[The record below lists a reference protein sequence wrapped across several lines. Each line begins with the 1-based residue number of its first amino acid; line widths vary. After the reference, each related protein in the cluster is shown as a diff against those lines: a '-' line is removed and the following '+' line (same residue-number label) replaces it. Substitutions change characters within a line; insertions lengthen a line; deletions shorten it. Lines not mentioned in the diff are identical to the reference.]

1 MAGVMNEEKM
11 QSLIRGLERLES
23 IEADKMEDLQ
33 IARLRTGK
41 EARNELQ
48 NWLRNVERMKAEVQ
62 KIKEKW
68 EQGGLRSILLG
79 NRVEKMTEEVKELI
93 GQSGRFQVQEHLVL
107 ETHDNSGVA
116 LLAPRLV
123 GEQFEINKNKIWE
136 WLMEDEGSTIGI
148 FGMGGVGKT
157 TLVTHVHNQLCEI
170 QRKVYWITVSQ
181 DFSIQKL
188 QNHIAKAIGLNISDE
203 DDEKKRAALLWKAL
217 EKEKFVIIL
226 DDLWES
232 FSLEKVG
239 ISISR
244 ENGCKLIIT
253 SRSLEVCN
261 KMDCQKKFKLQPLIK
276 EEAWGLFQ
284 QKLGEQI
291 PADFHEIAK
300 SIVRECAG
308 LPLGIITIAGCMR
321 GMDDLSEW
329 RNTLRELRESKS
341 SEVDM
346 ENEVFR
352 ILRFSYGRLRDKAL
366 QMCFLYCVLFP
377 EDYEIGRVKLIE
389 SLIDEGVIEERSRQA
404 EFEKGHSM
412 LNKLERVCLLEGV
425 SDYNGCPYVKMHDLI
440 RDMAIQL
447 MEVDTNSKTPVCT
460 TSEVV
465 DCDSWNADLVRI
477 SVKDRYYEMHPKLSV
492 VVLRYADFEG
502 ISIPLLDKWHG
513 LKNLNISVDPYIQKL
528 PDYVSN
534 LSNLTALSLRNCR
547 VLRYVPSLEKLK
559 ALKKLDLNFTRVEEV
574 PQGMEFLFNLK
585 YLGLFRTSIKEFP
598 PGILPKLSCLQV
610 LLLDLGLSVEV
621 EEVASLRKLESL
633 CCWFHDLNEFNTHFQ
648 YMEEPPELKLRNRGM
663 WKEVPLKAYFLWIR
677 SSRGFPYVDAA
688 EEFTDKILHI
698 GEKLEFVLG
707 KRVISAFYG
716 IEHDKEWEEKRVE
729 IQFYNRGMCLKNE
742 SRLKWLDICSMFG
755 IECLSSLC
763 SSSALQSLERIE
775 INQSMDL
782 RALISTATPA
792 ATIPATTFSIL
803 KQFKIFKCP
812 GIKKLFP
819 PGLLSNLQNLEKIEV
834 DDCENIE
841 ELIAEE
847 EEGEQGQD
855 RHHSNASC
863 SIPLRKLQ
871 LFSLYDSPKLKS
883 ICHGEMI
890 CISLKSFG
898 VINCPKLQRIPISL
912 LSWIKLFGQTLEA
925 PLPSPSLKQIRV
937 WPREWWEMVELDNY
951 KAKEVLSPLVNFHR
965 IGWL

>member
-107 ETHDNSGVA
+107 ETHDNGGVA

-203 DDEKKRAALLWKAL
+203 VDEKKRAALLWKAL
-217 EKEKFVIIL
+217 EKEKF
-226 DDLWES
+226 
-232 FSLEKVG
+232 
-239 ISISR
+239 
-244 ENGCKLIIT
+244 
-253 SRSLEVCN
+253 
-261 KMDCQKKFKLQPLIK
+261 
-276 EEAWGLFQ
+276 
-284 QKLGEQI
+284 
-291 PADFHEIAK
+291 
-300 SIVRECAG
+300 
-308 LPLGIITIAGCMR
+308 
-321 GMDDLSEW
+321 
-329 RNTLRELRESKS
+329 
-341 SEVDM
+341 
-346 ENEVFR
+346 
-352 ILRFSYGRLRDKAL
+352 
-366 QMCFLYCVLFP
+366 
-377 EDYEIGRVKLIE
+377 
-389 SLIDEGVIEERSRQA
+389 GVIEERSRQA

-513 LKNLNISVDPYIQKL
+513 LNNLNISVDPYIQKL

-534 LSNLTALSLRNCR
+534 LSNLTTLSLRNCR

-559 ALKKLDLNFTRVEEV
+559 ALKKLDLNFIRVEEV

-871 LFSLYDSPKLKS
+871 LFSLYDLPKLKS

-890 CISLKSFG
+890 CISQIFWG
-898 VINCPKLQRIPISL
+898 NKLSEATADTNIS
-912 LSWIKLFGQTLEA
+912 SIVDQT
-925 PLPSPSLKQIRV
+925 IRA
-937 WPREWWEMVELDNY
+937 DT
-951 KAKEVLSPLVNFHR
+951 
-965 IGWL
+965 